1 MTRWLRAGLLVAIA
15 GSADLS
21 AQGLS
26 GASIEGTAS
35 TASGTPVAGAS
46 VALRHLGNGTT
57 RATLTSSLGRYRF
70 DHVEVGGPYRIE
82 ARAIG
87 FELVAITGL
96 TLHLGDRVERRLI
109 FAERPVVLEDVVVR
123 GSDLRDPGA
132 GGASSTIPGPAVRTL
147 PLLNRNF
154 VGLFATTSQAVGFS
168 IGGQHPRYNAIQ
180 VDGGGATDVF
190 GVGVTPGSAA
200 GAKAI
205 SLEALEEL
213 RILIAPFD
221 VRQGGFTGGLINAVT
236 RSGTNRF
243 RGSVFG
249 TVARPELVGA
259 DTAGVG
265 VTEFNIFQYGLSVGG
280 PIRRDRLHFFLAA
293 DLQTRRT
300 PFVGPEASNPA
311 TGISDSIARRAGQVF
326 RDRYGFDP
334 GGPESPIL
342 SQPDRNLFTKLS
354 WQPTPSHRLELSH
367 NWVDAS
373 VDDLG
378 RTQITRQNRDGWQ
391 LSNSGLVIKVRANT
405 TRLRAVSAFGT
416 ASNELV
422 ASVQVV
428 DEARESSLRVP
439 LFLVQG
445 SPGRYL
451 AAGSV
456 KGAQGTETDQ
466 RVIELTDNLSWSH
479 GAHQF
484 TVGTQNQR
492 IRISDTF
499 FLGAWGVWTF
509 GSVDA
514 LERREANRYEVALP
528 LRPRGPLADY
538 GVTQLAGYI
547 QDRWQ
552 ASSRL
557 TITAGLRADVPF
569 FEAPLRNNALAD
581 STALGVDTGRF
592 PSGNVVVSPRVGL
605 SYQLGAAR
613 RTLLRAGA
621 GGFVGRPPLAWLT
634 SAYVNTGQEQTLLVC
649 TGPTVPAPVT
659 EIDRL
664 PSRCL
669 GPGAP
674 PAVATINTF
683 TPAFRMPQAIKYVL
697 GVDHDAGR
705 GFTAS
710 IDVVHTRTRNQLY
723 VTDRNLVPGS
733 KNTEG
738 RLMYGTI
745 NPITSAA
752 VPARVVAAG
761 FGPVF
766 EFGNRSADRATSA
779 TVTVAKQWPSG
790 GLIQMSY
797 TWSKTEDL
805 MSLAGLTGTFLL
817 QNAPIVGTIA
827 NRRLSRSARDVP
839 HNLVVI
845 ASAPIGFGVT
855 GSMFL
860 RARSG
865 TPYAYVATGD
875 ANADGASGNDLLFV
889 PRDAADVSLFNPARY
904 PALDQFIASEPCLQ
918 RHRGRVMS
926 RNACRNPAVRTM
938 DVRLARGFSLGGQRL
953 EVGVEAFNALALLK
967 RDWGLVR
974 ETSAREQLE
983 LLAVAGWDAAAN
995 RPTYRV
1001 PDVLPSRR
1009 AVAVDLSRWRLQV
1022 GARYAY

>member
-26 GASIEGTAS
+26 GASIEGTAI

-87 FELVAITGL
+87 FEPVTITGL

-109 FAERPVVLEDVVVR
+109 FAERPVVLEDVVVG

-132 GGASSTIPGPAVRTL
+132 GGAASTIPGTAVRTL

-154 VGLFATTSQAVGFS
+154 VGLFATASQAVGFS
-168 IGGQHPRYNAIQ
+168 VGGQHPRYNAIQ
-180 VDGGGATDVF
+180 IDGGSATDVF

-243 RGSVFG
+243 RASVFG
-249 TVARPELVGA
+249 TVARPELVGT

-265 VTEFNIFQYGLSVGG
+265 VAEFNILQYGMSVGG
-280 PIRRDRLHFFLAA
+280 PIRRDRLHFFAAA

-300 PFVGPEASNPA
+300 PFVGPEAADPA

-342 SQPDRNLFTKLS
+342 SQPDRNLFAKLS

-391 LSNSGLVIKVRANT
+391 LSNSGFAINVRANT

-439 LFLVQG
+439 LFLVQAN
-445 SPGRYL
+445 PGRYL

-466 RVIELTDNLSWSH
+466 RVIELTDNLTWNR

-484 TVGTQNQR
+484 TLGTQNQR

-509 GSVDA
+509 GSVGA
-514 LERREANRYEVALP
+514 LERREATRYEVALP
-528 LRPRGPLADY
+528 LRPGGPRADY
-538 GVTQLAGYI
+538 HVTQLAGYL
-547 QDRWQ
+547 QDRWR

-581 STALGVDTGRF
+581 STALGVDTGMF

-605 SYQLGAAR
+605 SYHLGAAR
-613 RTLLRAGA
+613 RTLLRAGV

-649 TGPTVPAPVT
+649 TGATVPAPVT
-659 EIDRL
+659 DISRL

-669 GPGAP
+669 GSGAP
-674 PAVATINTF
+674 PPVATINTF
-683 TPAFRMPQAIKYVL
+683 AATFRMPQAVKYVI
-697 GVDHDAGR
+697 GFDHDAGR
-705 GFTAS
+705 GFVVS
-710 IDVVHTRTRNQLY
+710 VDVVHTRTRNQLY
-723 VTDRNLVPGS
+723 LVDRNLVPGS
-733 KNTEG
+733 KSTEG
-738 RLMYGTI
+738 RLMYGAI
-745 NPITSAA
+745 NPITAAA
-752 VPARVVAAG
+752 VPARVATG

-790 GLIQMSY
+790 GLVQLSY
-797 TWSKTEDL
+797 TWSRTEDL
-805 MSLAGLTGTFLL
+805 MSLAGFTGTLLL
-817 QNAPIVGTIA
+817 QNAPIEGTIA
-827 NRRLSRSARDVP
+827 DRRLSRSARDVP

-845 ASAPIGFGVT
+845 ASAPIGFGIT
-855 GSMFL
+855 GSVFL

-875 ANADGASGNDLLFV
+875 ANADGAAGNDLLFV
-889 PRDAADVSLFNPARY
+889 PRDAADVSLANPARY
-904 PALDQFIASEPCLQ
+904 PELDQFIAGEPCLQ
-918 RHRGRVMS
+918 RHRGRVMT
-926 RNACRNPAVRTM
+926 RNSCRNPSVRTL
-938 DVRLARGFSLGGQRL
+938 DLRLAKALSLGGQRL
-953 EVGVEAFNALALLK
+953 EVGLEAFNALAILD

-974 ETSAREQLE
+974 ETTAREQAD

-995 RPTYRV
+995 RPRYRV
-1001 PDVLPSRR
+1001 PDVLPNRR
-1009 AVAVDLSRWRLQV
+1009 AVAVDLSRWRLQL